1 MFTIYKYFKWRDWCL
16 ALLTMSL
23 IVFQVYNEMELI
35 KYTGQI
41 VGIITEG
48 IATKQLLWEIALKML
63 ATAFVIFLTISIVS
77 YLASFTASNI
87 SKRIRQMIFTKVNS
101 FSLEEIN
108 KFSTASLITRSTN
121 DITQIQQ
128 TIQMSLR
135 MMITAPTMAIFS
147 LVNIADV
154 SLRLSWVTA
163 IFLVLMF
170 AIMITMYFVVI
181 PKFGII
187 QQKIDN
193 LNLVTRENL
202 TGLRVIRAYNAENKQ
217 HAKFETANNEL
228 TKTRLFVNRVT
239 SLMSPSLNLI
249 MNGMGI
255 AIYWLGAYLV
265 GDHIIGYRD
274 ITQFSQYSMHIL
286 MSFMF
291 ISMLFIMIP
300 RGVTSAKRVD
310 EVLTTQNKITDG
322 TVTHTDRLGTIEF
335 KNVSFKYP
343 NAEGYVLKD
352 INFSVTKGQ
361 TIAFIG
367 STGSGKS
374 TLINLIPRF
383 YDVTEGEVLIDGVNV
398 KDYNLATLNEKLGYV
413 PQKATLFRGSIKQ
426 NILYG
431 KKDATDDE
439 IDEALTIAQAKNFV
453 NKLEGGLDYDIAQG
467 GKNVSGGQ
475 RQRLSIA
482 RAIVG
487 DPEFYIF
494 DDSFSA
500 LDYKTDKAL
509 RDALKAKTSNATT
522 VIVAQRI
529 GTIMDAD
536 IIVVLDHGKIV
547 GMGKHKQLLR
557 NCKIYKEIALSQLS
571 KEEL

>member
-1 MFTIYKYFKWRDWCL
+1 MFKIYKYFKWRDWCL
-16 ALLTMSL
+16 AVLTMSL

-63 ATAFVIFLTISIVS
+63 ATAFVIFLTICIVS
-77 YLASFTASNI
+77 YLASFTASNV
-87 SKRIRQMIFTKVNS
+87 SKRLRQMIFAKVNS

-170 AIMITMYFVVI
+170 GVMITMYFVVI
-181 PKFGII
+181 PKFGVI

-202 TGLRVIRAYNAENKQ
+202 TGLRVIRAYNAESKQ
-217 HAKFETANNEL
+217 QSKFDKANNEL

-249 MNGMGI
+249 MNGMGV
-255 AIYWLGAYLV
+255 AIYWIGAYLV

-352 INFSVTKGQ
+352 INFSVSKGQ

-383 YDVTEGEVLIDGVNV
+383 YDATEGEVLIDGVNV

-431 KKDATDDE
+431 KKDATDE
-439 IDEALTIAQAKNFV
+439 ELDEALTIAQAKNFV
-453 NKLEGGLDYDIAQG
+453 SKLDGGLDYDIAQG

-509 RDALKAKTSNATT
+509 RDALKQKTSNATT